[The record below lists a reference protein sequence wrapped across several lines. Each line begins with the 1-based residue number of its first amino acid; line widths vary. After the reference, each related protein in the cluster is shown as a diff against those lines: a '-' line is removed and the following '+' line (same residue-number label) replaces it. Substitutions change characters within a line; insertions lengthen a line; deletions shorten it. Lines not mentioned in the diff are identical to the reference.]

1 MYRFARSCNTIN
13 DLSNKTCVPN
23 KTEDLN
29 LSTFHMITEINQS
42 KKLTKHISCGCKCV
56 FNEMK
61 LESNQLLNN
70 DKYWCEYKKHH
81 ICEKEYV
88 WNPATCNCK
97 MFSKY
102 YGWFSD

>member
-29 LSTFHMITEINQS
+29 LSTSHMITEINQS

-56 FNEMK
+56 FNETK

-81 ICEKEYV
+81 IYEKEYV
-88 WNPATCNCK
+88 WNPATYNCK
-97 MFSKY
+97 IFSKY